1 MLRKLLFT
9 LVIAISSVM
18 SLNAQVGQGS
28 IKGVITD
35 SDTGEPIPFANV
47 TLMNGSDQVIGTTT
61 DFDGKYTLKPIP
73 PGTYDLQISYVGY
86 QTKRIAGITVSSDK
100 ITKQNVKLSSGI
112 ELEAVEIIEYK
123 KPLIE
128 LDKTTSEETKTR
140 EEIERMAVR
149 SAVDVAKTAG
159 NGVVSRDDG
168 TDDMNMR
175 GGRSSNNVVFI
186 DGIKINGGSTALP
199 KSAIEEVTVKTG
211 GLSAQYGDVTGGV
224 TSITTR
230 GALKEYFGNVEVL
243 TSGFKASEGNVVGLD
258 NFGYNLFG
266 FSAGGPI
273 ITKKDE
279 NGKIKDAPLGF
290 LVTGEYRTIL
300 NPRPSAV
307 QLYKP
312 TDAAQDEIHADP
324 LFTDGVNP
332 GVFKKA
338 EFLTEEDFEEIDYQ
352 RNVAAKRAVLNGKF
366 DIKVNE
372 LAALAV
378 GGTFDRAVSNQD
390 VRSQRGAFQLY
401 NYANN
406 PQQITND
413 VRAYVRYTQRFA
425 NAEVKEGE
433 EDNSLV
439 KNAFFSLQAD
449 FSRRTFVY
457 QDENHEDNFFNY
469 GYVGKFEAVT
479 EPSYSFETNNGR
491 GILLDDG
498 RYYIGDFLTAFNS
511 PIAYNYTPGNVN
523 PLLANY
529 TSSFYKYRDQF
540 PEFYDT
546 REDVEGFGGLVNGST
561 IPNNVY
567 NLWSH
572 PGSVIDFY
580 QKSERDQYRL
590 SGMGSADIGDH
601 AIMLGFEYEQRVSSV
616 YSLQPMGLWQLGRGT
631 VNNHISEIDS
641 SNYTIVQASSYP
653 EITFERAYAGNA
665 RTYFAYNMR
674 RALGLDPNGT
684 DFIDFDSYDPSV
696 YKMEYFAA
704 EQLINPANNVNLQYR
719 GYDYL
724 GNKYSDQPSLDDFF
738 NEVNE
743 LGYKTRPVAAY
754 QPIYIAG
761 FIEDKFAFNDLV
773 FRLGL
778 RLDRFDANQPVLKDQ
793 LSFFPTR
800 DVAYA
805 KGQGLSN
812 VPSNIGDDYVVYVS
826 DIENPNAEEVVG
838 YRDPETNTFYN
849 SSGEELND
857 PTILQA
863 GSSIAPWLENPSAR
877 NTVDDMDATSFEDY
891 EPQYTLMPRI
901 SFSFPI
907 SDEATFFANYDILA
921 QRPTSNVALDPIDI
935 IYIQNHNR
943 LLSNPSLKPTK
954 TISYELGF
962 KQKLTNSSAL
972 TLSAFYREQR
982 DEIQVVRMV
991 GAFPEDYLTYSN
1003 QDFGTV
1009 KGFTINYDLRR
1020 VKNVMLRI
1028 NYTLQFA
1035 EGTGSGATSSF
1046 NLVNSGQPNLRTI
1059 FPYSYDQR
1067 HQISATIDYRFA
1079 RGSRYNGPKVGG
1091 KNILE
1096 DAGLNL
1102 TFIAGSG
1109 SPYTARSGAN
1119 NSENI
1124 GGGQF
1129 RAPVVGDVN
1138 GSRLPWALR
1147 VNARVDKNFT
1157 IKWGEANEAN
1167 KESWEN
1173 GKKTSNLNVY
1183 VQVLN
1188 LLDRDNVQGVYAYT
1202 GNADDDGYLTS
1213 LAFQDQIRQQ
1223 NNEQSFRD
1231 HYEMRLQNMY
1241 NYELPR
1247 RIRLGVTLS
1256 F

>member
-9 LVIAISSVM
+9 LFVALITVLSV
-18 SLNAQVGQGS
+18 SAQVGQGS
-28 IKGVITD
+28 IKGLITNGD
-35 SDTGEPIPFANV
+35 NGEPIPFANV
-47 TLMNGSDQVIGTTT
+47 TLMNGSDQIIGTTT

-73 PGTYDLQISYVGY
+73 PGTYDLQISYVGF
-86 QTKRIAGITVSSDK
+86 QTKRIAGISVSSDK
-100 ITKQNVKLSSGI
+100 ITKQNVKLTQGVNI
-112 ELEAVEIIEYK
+112 KTVEVIEYK

-149 SAVDVAKTAG
+149 SAIDVAKTAG
-159 NGVVSRDDG
+159 NGVVSRDNG
-168 TDDMNMR
+168 GNTLNMR
-175 GGRSSNNVVFI
+175 GGRGSNNVTFI
-186 DGIKINGGSTALP
+186 DGIKVIGSTSLP

-230 GALKEYFGNVEVL
+230 GALKEYFGNVEIL
-243 TSGFKASEGNVVGLD
+243 TSGFKAGEGNVVGLD

-279 NGKIKDAPLGF
+279 DGNIKDAPLGF
-290 LVTGEYRTIL
+290 LLTGEYRTIL

-312 TDAAQDEIHADP
+312 KDDVQEEIQNNP
-324 LFTDGVNP
+324 LVTDGINP

-338 EFLTEEDFEEIDYQ
+338 EFLTENDFEEIDYQ
-352 RNVAAKRAVLNGKF
+352 RNVESKRLVLNGKI
-366 DIKVNE
+366 DIKLND
-372 LAALAV
+372 LSALAV
-378 GGTFDRAVSNQD
+378 GGTFDRSLGNSD
-390 VRSQRGAFQLY
+390 SRNFQLY

-406 PQQITND
+406 PQTFTND
-413 VRAYVRYTQRFA
+413 VRAYVRYTQRFE
-425 NAEVKEGE
+425 NAEAEEGE
-433 EDNSLV
+433 EDNSFV

-449 FSRRTFVY
+449 FSRRNTE
-457 QDENHEDNFFNY
+457 QGDERHEDNFFRY
-469 GYVGKFEAVT
+469 GYVGQFEAVT
-479 EPSYSFETNNGR
+479 QPSYSFETNNGR
-491 GILLDDG
+491 GVLLTTPQG
-498 RYYIGDFLTAFNS
+498 NSQYYRGNFLTAFND
-511 PIAYNYTPGNVN
+511 PIAYNFTPSDVN
-523 PLLANY
+523 PYLSNY
-529 TSSFYKYRDQF
+529 TSSFYQFSDQF
-540 PEFYDT
+540 DVYDT
-546 REDVEGFGGLVNGST
+546 RENVEGFGGLVNGSS

-572 PGSVIDFY
+572 PGTPFNSY
-580 QKSERDQYRL
+580 AKTERDQYRL
-590 SGMGSADIGDH
+590 SGIGSADIGEH
-601 AIMLGFEYEQRVSSV
+601 AIMLGFEYEQRVTRN
-616 YSLQPMGLWQLGRGT
+616 YSLNPLGLWQLGRGT
-631 VNNHISEIDS
+631 VNSHIDQIDS
-641 SNYTIVQASSYP
+641 SKFRIDNLSSYP
-653 EITFERAYAGNA
+653 TVTFERANARDA

-674 RALGLDPNGT
+674 RALGLDPDGT
-684 DFIDFDSYDPSV
+684 DFIDFDSYDIDV

-704 EQLINPANNVNLQYR
+704 EQLINPANSVNLQYR

-724 GNKYSDQPSLDDFF
+724 GNRLSDQPSLDDFF
-738 NEVNE
+738 NETNE
-743 LGYKTRPVAAY
+743 LGFKTRPVAAY

-761 FIEDKFAFNDLV
+761 FLEDKFAFDDLV

-778 RLDRFDANQPVLKDQ
+778 RLDRFDANQPVMRDQ
-793 LSFFPTR
+793 FSFFPTR
-800 DVAYA
+800 NVAYA
-805 KGQGLSN
+805 RNQGLSS

-826 DIENPNAEEVVG
+826 DIENPSAENVIG
-838 YRDPETNTFYN
+838 YRDPETNNFF
-849 SSGEELND
+849 SAEGEELNS
-857 PTILQA
+857 PTSLQA
-863 GSSIAPWLENPSAR
+863 GGSIAPWLEDPTKT
-877 NTVDDMDATSFEDY
+877 NTVDDMDASSFEDY

-907 SDEATFFANYDILA
+907 SDEATFFANYDILT
-921 QRPTSNVALDPIDI
+921 QRPTGNVSLDPIDI

-943 LLSNPSLKPTK
+943 ILNNPDLKPTK

-972 TLSAFYREQR
+972 TLNAFYREQR
-982 DEIQVVRMV
+982 DEIQVVRLV
-991 GAFPEDYLTYSN
+991 GAYPEDYLTYSN

-1009 KGFTINYDLRR
+1009 KGFSINYDLRR
-1020 VKNVMLRI
+1020 VKNVMIRI

-1035 EGTGSGATSSF
+1035 EGTGSGSLSSL

-1067 HQISATIDYRFA
+1067 HQISTTLDYRFA
-1079 RGSRYNGPKVGG
+1079 RGSRYNGPKVNG

-1109 SPYTARSGAN
+1109 TPYTARSLPT

-1129 RAPVVGDVN
+1129 QSPVIGDVN
-1138 GSRLPWALR
+1138 GSRLPWTLR
-1147 VNARVDKNFT
+1147 MDARVDKNFM
-1157 IKWGEANEAN
+1157 IKWGAKNDANEN
-1167 KESWEN
+1167 MWKE
-1173 GKKTSNLNVY
+1173 GKKTSMLNVY
-1183 VQVLN
+1183 LQVLN
-1188 LLDRDNVQGVYAYT
+1188 VLDRQNIQSVYAYT
-1202 GNADDDGYLTS
+1202 GNADDDGFLTS
-1213 LAFQDQIRQQ
+1213 KQFQDVIRQQ
-1223 NNEQSFRD
+1223 INEPSFRD

-1247 RIRLGVTLS
+1247 RIRLGVMLS